1 MPEIPN
7 INFYYSFQPLDIF
20 RGAYRIPLNKPLF
33 EGVAYWKVK
42 FIGRWTR
49 QRVISTTVLVFTVLN

>member
-1 MPEIPN
+1 MPEITIN
-7 INFYYSFQPLDIF
+7 NFYYSFQPLDIV

-33 EGVAYWKVK
+33 DGVAYWKAK
-42 FIGRWTR
+42 FIGHWTR